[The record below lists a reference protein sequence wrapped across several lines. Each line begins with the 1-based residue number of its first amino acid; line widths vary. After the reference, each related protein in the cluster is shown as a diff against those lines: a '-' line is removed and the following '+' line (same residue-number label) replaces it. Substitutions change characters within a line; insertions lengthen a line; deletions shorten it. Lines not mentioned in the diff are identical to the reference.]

1 MENEMN
7 YVAIPGHFSV
17 KKTAVI
23 LGVTEERIY
32 QLLKAK
38 ELPGRRV
45 SGMWMIPIE
54 AVEQFRRT
62 PAGRARTKSPIWRT
76 YSSSIKLLGT
86 GIEVHICPG
95 QEAAL
100 EKKLKAMSKGRTHL
114 LTGSIQRYIMR
125 DKTDETLVSIWL
137 VWKDS
142 ELPDEATHEREL
154 EAFKTEFADVLDW
167 ETAVFS
173 DKEGVVY
180 T

>member
-1 MENEMN
+1 MEKDTA
-7 YVAIPGHFSV
+7 YLSIPGHFSV
-17 KKTAVI
+17 QKAADT
-23 LGVTEERIY
+23 LGISDERVY

-54 AVEQFRRT
+54 AVEQFKRT
-62 PAGRARTKSPIWRT
+62 PAGRARTQSPAWRT

-86 GIEVHICPG
+86 GIEVHIRPG
-95 QEAAL
+95 REEAL

-125 DKTDETLVSIWL
+125 DKMDETLVSIWL
-137 VWKDS
+137 VWKDN
-142 ELPDEATHEREL
+142 ELPDEATHEQEM
-154 EAFKTEFADVLDW
+154 EAFQAEFADVLDW
-167 ETAVFS
+167 DTAVFS
-173 DKEGVVY
+173 NKEGVVY